1 MSLGQSCAGCR
12 HAVMPD
18 QASSLFLSH
27 IQPHKPI
34 TAQRLTHW
42 IKGLLKVAGID
53 TKVLKIHSVRRASL
67 AAMGRGVP
75 LSDILSTANW
85 SRNTPFK
92 RCYYRLSADDK
103 FATNVLSS
111 WTDKTLFNL
120 CHYVCGVCME
130 HHGVCSCQSACQQV
144 IMGSHFVLGSHNS
157 IRVGL
162 GLKSTIVT
170 CSKSHE
176 T

>member
-1 MSLGQSCAGCR
+1 
-12 HAVMPD
+12 
-18 QASSLFLSH
+18 
-27 IQPHKPI
+27 
-34 TAQRLTHW
+34 
-42 IKGLLKVAGID
+42 
-53 TKVLKIHSVRRASL
+53 
-67 AAMGRGVP
+67 
-75 LSDILSTANW
+75 
-85 SRNTPFK
+85 
-92 RCYYRLSADDK
+92 
-103 FATNVLSS
+103 
-111 WTDKTLFNL
+111 
-120 CHYVCGVCME
+120 ME